1 MMHLTGFQSLTKNFR
16 KKLLKNLTSVCPSP
30 YVCPVI
36 IHKPSTPTHT
46 MTFAQQ
52 LQQAND
58 ATIVATHR
66 NACLIASEDVPQGD
80 GDQAVRVATA
90 LKVIEQCEHLI
101 RERIREQ
108 GSDGSMADAVMV
120 EARRQCE

>member
-1 MMHLTGFQSLTKNFR
+1 
-16 KKLLKNLTSVCPSP
+16 
-30 YVCPVI
+30 
-36 IHKPSTPTHT
+36 

-66 NACLIASEDVPQGD
+66 NACLIASLNVPQGD
-80 GDQAVRVATA
+80 VDQAVRVATS
-90 LKVIEQCEHLI
+90 LQVIEQCEHLI

-108 GSDGSMADAVMV
+108 GPDGSMAEAIMV
-120 EARRQCE
+120 EVRLKCK

>member
-1 MMHLTGFQSLTKNFR
+1 VFQSLEKNFQHFFPKSLEVQR
-16 KKLLKNLTSVCPSP
+16 SSQ
-30 YVCPVI
+30 YVCPI
-36 IHKPSTPTHT
+36 SNSQTFNKHI

-58 ATIVATHR
+58 ATIVATLR
-66 NACLIASEDVPQGD
+66 NACLIASEDVPQAD

-108 GSDGSMADAVMV
+108 GPDGSMAEAIMV
-120 EARRQCE
+120 EARWQCE